1 MDKKTT
7 VIVPVYNV
15 QNYLLECLESI
26 IAQTEENLEILCVN
40 DGSTDNSREIL
51 AEFSRRDERIK
62 ILDKPNGGL
71 SDARNFALDR
81 AAGDY
86 IACVDSDDR
95 IHPDMIAHLRRALE
109 ETGSDI
115 AVSDMEYFYEDG
127 TAKQS
132 DGGRFTCTSVR
143 ETPALIAINNSACN
157 KLFRRE
163 LFADIRFPKGKFYED
178 LAVIPI
184 LLYRAGKVVKVD
196 EPLYAYRQRQ
206 GSIAHSSD
214 PRIFDI
220 YDALDGIVN
229 YVKAHGNEPEVLAAL
244 KSLYIVHGL
253 DLTTLRIRDFSDR
266 SIRADYLRKN
276 MARLRQSYPDYDK
289 DPALKQASFK
299 KKVIY
304 HLLKTGRME
313 QVLKLYDR

>member
-95 IHPDMIAHLRRALE
+95 IHPDMIAHLRSALE

-289 DPALKQASFK
+289 DPALKQAGFK